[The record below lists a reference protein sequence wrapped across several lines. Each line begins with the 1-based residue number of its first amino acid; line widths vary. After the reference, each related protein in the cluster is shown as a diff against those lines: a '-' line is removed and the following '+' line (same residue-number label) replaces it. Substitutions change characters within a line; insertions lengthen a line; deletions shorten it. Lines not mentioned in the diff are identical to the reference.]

1 MNTNTPTKYTLAG
14 LGLTMGL
21 TIAAAAAPALAA
33 PTSPEPITAQVT
45 KATSASRQTSS
56 EVTVEGTWQTPH
68 LTPGSVLTVG
78 SVDGGFNWRANF
90 PFTLDDGTKIGEC
103 VADQAQLICTV
114 TDVPEAWAAKED
126 VTGTFHARAQLVDKA
141 VGTESTQITLNG
153 ETVHTLVWG
162 DKDGTGTCTNDC
174 AGPAHYEYAK
184 PENVKYGWNN
194 RNGSIGWGIQWKV
207 DAGVEY
213 TITDET
219 NTLHTAVKCSTGP
232 TWDPATTSWTD
243 GKLDDTK
250 HTLTFTPPTG
260 ALTCVTFP
268 DATQPI
274 DGQTTYTNKATING
288 ASLEATATVKAAGG
302 TDGNG
307 NVKPTPAPAP
317 GPATG
322 APPRARPPP
331 PAPPA
336 APPPQPPAGPRPSRR
351 PPPRPRLRR
360 PRRSPRMNLSPRRPP
375 TPHRRRASPPSRFP
389 RPRPQPRSPNPRQ
402 THSLP
407 PPRRLSSPRP
417 APPSTASRSPSGL
430 SPWAPCWP
438 PPGMSSAAVTWEA
451 TDDDPQRR
459 NGQAHPA

>member
-1 MNTNTPTKYTLAG
+1 MNTNTTKYTLAG

-21 TIAAAAAPALAA
+21 AIAAAAAPALAA
-33 PTSPEPITAQVT
+33 PTTPEPISAQVT

-56 EVTVEGTWQTPH
+56 EVNVEGTWQTPR

-103 VADQAQLICTV
+103 VADQATLICTV

-153 ETVHTLVWG
+153 ETVRTLVWG

-174 AGPAHYEYAK
+174 DTPAHYEYAR
-184 PENVKYGWNN
+184 PENVKFGWTNA
-194 RNGSIGWGIQWKV
+194 NGSIGWGIQWKV

-232 TWDPATTSWTD
+232 TWNPATTSWTD
-243 GKLDDTK
+243 GKLDATK
-250 HTLTFTPPTG
+250 HTLVFTPPTG

-274 DGQTTYTNKATING
+274 DGQTTYTNRATING

-302 TDGNG
+302 TDGDG
-307 NVKPTPAPAP
+307 NVKPTPAPDPTPTTEPTHEPTEPTVNPSEKPNTSPTPAP
-317 GPATG
+317 KPSDEPQSTPSTDPKPEPRVTTEPVPVPTHATPKPEPKADTQPAPAPAAQLAKTG
-322 APPRARPPP
+322 ATLDGITVALGSF
-331 PAPPA
+331 ALGALLA
-336 APPPQPPAGPRPSRR
+336 AAGYVINRR
-351 PPPRPRLRR
+351 YLGGNER
-360 PRRSPRMNLSPRRPP
+360 
-375 TPHRRRASPPSRFP
+375 
-389 RPRPQPRSPNPRQ
+389 
-402 THSLP
+402 
-407 PPRRLSSPRP
+407 
-417 APPSTASRSPSGL
+417 
-430 SPWAPCWP
+430 
-438 PPGMSSAAVTWEA
+438 
-451 TDDDPQRR
+451 
-459 NGQAHPA
+459 